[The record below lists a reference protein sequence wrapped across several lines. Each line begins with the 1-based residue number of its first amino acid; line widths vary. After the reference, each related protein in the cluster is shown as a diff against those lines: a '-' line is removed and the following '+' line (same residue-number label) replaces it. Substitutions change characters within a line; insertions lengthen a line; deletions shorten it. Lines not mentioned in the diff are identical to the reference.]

1 MQPVVGVF
9 NSRKDAEQ
17 AFHEMRSLGLEK
29 NRIDLLSPGTR
40 RVKTGAVPV
49 TDTEQPGIGKAL
61 GGAVGGSVGGAA
73 GAELGAVAASFLF
86 PRVGPRPATGI
97 SPAPLLG
104 TGGPE
109 GSASR
114 GNALREAILE

>member
-40 RVKTGAVPV
+40 RVKTDAVPV

-61 GGAVGGSVGGAA
+61 GGVVGGSVGGAA
-73 GAELGAVAASFLF
+73 GAERGAVAASLLF
-86 PRVGPRPATGI
+86 PGVGPVLATGI
-97 SPAPLLG
+97 IGAARLG
-104 TGGPE
+104 TGGAAGGAE
-109 GSASR
+109 LA
-114 GNALREAILE
+114 